1 MKFRLKALS
10 LLLATLLIL
19 SFAGCNITTDTEKV
33 FVRRETT
40 QETTRITETT
50 TTNDTSTTKTT
61 SEKPETKEDEV
72 KIKVNHVYPE
82 TKKTVILDHNTKV
95 QKPTENKTTQC
106 TELPVGT
113 NSSQTTATDKQL
125 TTKPTTIAEPTKA
138 TQKLSSEEV
147 AKKVLRGEYGHGDD
161 RRKNLEAEGYNYEEI
176 QRTVNDL
183 VATSEPE
190 TTQAPTN
197 KPSTTQATTTAKVV
211 PSQPAGTMVINGR
224 TYYVGSFFGYYW
236 DINALQSYIDKG
248 YISTG
253 RHPFIATDGKGTY
266 IAGHAPGVLG
276 PLRWSVG
283 KGTNISV
290 VDNNGYH
297 RNYTVTSVVY
307 TGVIESYDQGGIGYL
322 FTMLDSEESLV
333 IQHCQDGGY
342 VFIVAK

>member
-10 LLLATLLIL
+10 LLLVALLIL
-19 SFAGCNITTDTEKV
+19 SFVSCNITTDTEKV

-40 QETTRITETT
+40 QETTINNKAYNHNRANLTTKSTTITEPTKATKAEEVTIVEITTEETT
-50 TTNDTSTTKTT
+50 TV
-61 SEKPETKEDEV
+61 KPTATETKE
-72 KIKVNHVYPE
+72 P
-82 TKKTVILDHNTKV
+82 
-95 QKPTENKTTQC
+95 
-106 TELPVGT
+106 
-113 NSSQTTATDKQL
+113 TTAT
-125 TTKPTTIAEPTKA
+125 TTEETTVTTTTEPTKA

-147 AKKVLRGEYGHGDD
+147 AKKVLRGQYGHGDD

-176 QRTVNDL
+176 QKVVNDL
-183 VATSEPE
+183 VATSQPK
-190 TTQAPTN
+190 TTQVSTN
-197 KPSTTQATTTAKVV
+197 KTFTTQATTTAKVV

-224 TYYVGSFFGYYW
+224 TYYVGSFFGYHW

-248 YISTG
+248 YIATG
-253 RHPFIATDGKGTY
+253 RYPFTTTDGKGTY
-266 IAGHAPGVLG
+266 IAGHAPGILG

-307 TGVIESYDQGGIGYL
+307 TGVIESYAQGGIEYL